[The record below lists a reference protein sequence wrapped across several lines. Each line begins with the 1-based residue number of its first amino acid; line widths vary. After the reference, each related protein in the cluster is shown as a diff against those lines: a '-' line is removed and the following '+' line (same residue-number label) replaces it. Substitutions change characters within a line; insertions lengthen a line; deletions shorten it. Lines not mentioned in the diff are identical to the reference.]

1 MNGEESGTPK
11 AFNEI
16 AQGRGTP
23 RTLGYKKIKSDTPK
37 ALHRIEWNLVSW
49 MITGWT
55 VTALPFEYP
64 GASRMPQSLAQIY
77 LHIVFSTKERHPSL
91 ADEAIRTA
99 MHKYLGGT
107 CNGLKCPVI
116 RVGGATDH
124 VHVLCHL
131 GREISVSDLVRD
143 LKRESSKSIK
153 VQYPTATEFHW
164 QNGYGAFSV
173 SPSHLDDLISYI
185 DHQMEHHRTESFQ
198 DEFRRILRKYGLE
211 WDERYVWD

>member
-1 MNGEESGTPK
+1 
-11 AFNEI
+11 
-16 AQGRGTP
+16 
-23 RTLGYKKIKSDTPK
+23 
-37 ALHRIEWNLVSW
+37 
-49 MITGWT
+49 
-55 VTALPFEYP
+55 
-64 GASRMPQSLAQIY
+64 MPQSLAQIY
-77 LHIVFSTKERHPSL
+77 LHLVFSTKERGADF

-107 CNGLKCPVI
+107 CNGLGCPVI

-153 VQYPTATEFHW
+153 IQYPTMAEFHW

-173 SPSHLDDLISYI
+173 SPSHLDDLIAYVEN
-185 DHQMEHHRTESFQ
+185 QMEHHKTESFQ
-198 DEFRRILRKYGLE
+198 DEFRRILRKYGLK